1 MLTLLSLGFSVP
13 VAVVGGG
20 AVGFLLDRALGTLP
34 WLSVLFLGFGV
45 AAGIR
50 NVIRAASAAAPA
62 TGSDGRPPPEA
73 PDPDGAPTSRRP

>member
-34 WLSVLFLGFGV
+34 WLSLLFLGFGV

-50 NVIRAASAAAPA
+50 NVVRAASAAAPGGA
-62 TGSDGRPPPEA
+62 RQPDDPPAGS
-73 PDPDGAPTSRRP
+73 APTPRRP

>member
-20 AVGFLLDRALGTLP
+20 AIGFLLDRALGTLP

-50 NVIRAASAAAPA
+50 NVVRAASAAAPA
-62 TGSDGRPPPEA
+62 AKGDDPGPGA
-73 PDPDGAPTSRRP
+73 DPDRAPTPRRP

>member
-34 WLSVLFLGFGV
+34 WLSLLFLGFGV

-50 NVIRAASAAAPA
+50 NVVRAASAAAPA
-62 TGSDGRPPPEA
+62 VASENREPPAGS
-73 PDPDGAPTSRRP
+73 APTPRRP